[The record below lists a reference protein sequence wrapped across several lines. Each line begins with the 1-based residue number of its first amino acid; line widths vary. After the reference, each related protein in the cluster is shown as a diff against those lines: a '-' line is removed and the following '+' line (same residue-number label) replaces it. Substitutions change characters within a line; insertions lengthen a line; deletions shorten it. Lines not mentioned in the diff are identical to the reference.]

1 VTTAHPTPGTRE
13 AAARV
18 VARALFDTG
27 CVQARHDEPFRL
39 PSGWASPVY
48 MDCRKLISYPRI
60 RRELVAQCLALL
72 DERGV
77 TGLESLAG
85 AETSGIALA
94 AWLADALDL
103 PMQYVRKKP
112 RGFGPAT
119 QVEGV
124 IKPGSRVLLV
134 DDVMA
139 GGQSQV
145 SFCRALAAAGAPVQ
159 DAFVIF
165 DYAAFPTAEL
175 LAPLGV
181 TVHALANWRDMLAL
195 GRESGALPPAA
206 LAELE
211 EFLRDPVRW
220 SHAHGGIPQ
229 ASSSGAV
236 AP

>member
-1 VTTAHPTPGTRE
+1 MG
-13 AAARV
+13 
-18 VARALFDTG
+18 VARALFETG
-27 CVQARHDEPFRL
+27 CVQARHQRNDEPFRL

-48 MDCRKLISYPRI
+48 MDCRKLISYPKI
-60 RRELVAQCLALL
+60 RRDLIAQSLALL
-72 DERGV
+72 QERGV
-77 TGLESLAG
+77 TNIESVAG

-94 AWLADALDL
+94 AWFADALDL

-124 IKPGSRVLLV
+124 IKPGERILLV

-145 SFCRALAAAGAPVQ
+145 SFCRALAAAGAPVK

-165 DYAAFPTAEL
+165 DYGAFPTAEL

-181 TVHALANWRDMLAL
+181 TVHALVTWRDMLAL
-195 GRESGALPPAA
+195 GRESGALPAAA
-206 LAELE
+206 LDELE

-220 SHAHGGIPQ
+220 SHAHGGIPS
-229 ASSSGAV
+229 AATP
-236 AP
+236 AL